1 MAQPAA
7 LSDASTAAA
16 AVRPAPP
23 SREALLPDEVL
34 ALYAFT
40 GATLAG
46 LAGGYGLMLM
56 LFWGKAPTKLFLAW
70 AALFIGLW
78 FVRIVLA
85 RAFRHAYKHGPAMA
99 WARWQLR
106 WNVLTLSSAAAW
118 GLGSYVSR

>member
-40 GATLAG
+40 GATLAVVAVRHMTPLGG
-46 LAGGYGLMLM
+46 L
-56 LFWGKAPTKLFLAW
+56 PTW
-70 AALFIGLW
+70 
-78 FVRIVLA
+78 RNPA
-85 RAFRHAYKHGPAMA
+85 R
-99 WARWQLR
+99 
-106 WNVLTLSSAAAW
+106 
-118 GLGSYVSR
+118 